1 MLLWQIYAMKGD
13 LVREFKRY
21 DAGDTGNISVSN
33 WCESMMSVTGL
44 NLPWRTMRQ
53 KLVKGLS
60 SDLTMVSHIE
70 MSNNIEK
77 RNHVKV

>member
-1 MLLWQIYAMKGD
+1 MKGD
-13 LVREFKRY
+13 LVREFKKF

-44 NLPWRTMRQ
+44 NLPWRSMRQ

-60 SDLTMVSHIE
+60 SDLTKV
-70 MSNNIEK
+70 SNNIEK
-77 RNHVKV
+77 RNHVKVRSISR

>member
-1 MLLWQIYAMKGD
+1 MKGD

-21 DAGDTGNISVSN
+21 DAGDTGSISVSN

-53 KLVKGLS
+53 KLVKVLS
-60 SDLTMVSHIE
+60 SDLTKV
-70 MSNNIEK
+70 SNNIEK
-77 RNHVKV
+77 RSHVKV